1 MRRLLLTILILCAA
15 AAAQAQRY
23 RLPAFEGEPYIDT
36 STIIDTTA
44 VAIEGSSQ
52 GLALWGRYAFSLHDK
67 GQCVVLDLSLIHI

>member
-23 RLPAFEGEPYIDT
+23 RLPAFEGEQYIDT

-44 VAIEGSSQ
+44 VTIEG
-52 GLALWGRYAFSLHDK
+52 
-67 GQCVVLDLSLIHI
+67 